1 MVIPA
6 TDLTINS
13 VIVFERVKVMIAM
26 APIHLCFG
34 GDSPLGYV
42 KNNVLLF
49 SATTALSSK
58 TIQLNRTITWGDFFP
73 IYFQIYGFENL
84 IP

>member
-1 MVIPA
+1 MAIPA

-26 APIHLCFG
+26 ALIHLCFG
-34 GDSPLGYV
+34 CDTPLGYV
-42 KNNVLLF
+42 KNKVLLFF

-58 TIQLNRTITWGDFFP
+58 MIQLSRTTISKDFFP
-73 IYFQIYGFENL
+73 IYFQIL
-84 IP
+84 ALKI